1 MNRTMKIAMM
11 VRSYIPMPRP
21 SDMIYAPVDLAIA
34 TAKGLGAKGHQVTL
48 FAPNGSEVYGQ
59 NVSVE
64 TTNIRPLVHNVAEFG
79 KFLADTEKLA
89 NGQQSLWENH
99 MASEMFRRADTGEY
113 DVLFFHHPE
122 AGLALARQYPK
133 VQCVF
138 LLNDPILDW
147 RKELFEMYDSPNVHF
162 ISISDNQ
169 RRDAP
174 DLPYLATVYNGTD
187 TSLFNTCEEPGDF
200 LMFSGRINP
209 SKGVKEA
216 IKIARET
223 NHKLLIIGPP
233 DFGQQEYFD
242 QYIKPELD
250 EQILYLGRMDQQ
262 QLRTYYQKAKALL
275 TPVQWEEPFG
285 LTTIEAMASG
295 TPVITLRHGA
305 GPEIIIDGETGFV
318 CESLSGMVEAVGK
331 LNTIDRKKCRQRVED
346 AFSYEV
352 MVDRYEKVLSDF
364 IVKNS
369 TDTTQPIVGARMGK
383 VFGNQLKRV
392 LRDIINP

>member
-1 MNRTMKIAMM
+1 MKIAMM

-34 TAKGLGAKGHQVTL
+34 TAKGLGEKGHQVTL

-59 NVSVE
+59 NVSIQ
-64 TTNIRPLVHNVAEFG
+64 TTNLRPLVHNAAEFG
-79 KFLADTEKLA
+79 AFLTDMDKLS
-89 NGQQSLWENH
+89 NGQQALWENH
-99 MASEMFRRADTGEY
+99 MASEMFHRANAGEF
-113 DVLFFHHPE
+113 DVLLFHHPE
-122 AGLALARQYPK
+122 AALALAQEFPR

-138 LLNDPILDW
+138 LLHDPISDW
-147 RKELFEMYDSPNVHF
+147 RRELFEMYSAPNIHF

-187 TSLFNTCEEPGDF
+187 ISLFTECDEPDDF

-209 SKGVKEA
+209 AKGVKEA
-216 IKIARET
+216 IKVARKS
-223 NHKLLIIGPP
+223 NHKLLIVGPP
-233 DFGQQEYFD
+233 DFGQQDYFD

-250 EQILYLGRMDQQ
+250 EQILYLGRMDQA
-262 QLRTYYQKAKALL
+262 QLKTYYQKAKALL

-295 TPVITLRHGA
+295 TPVITLKHGA
-305 GPEIIIDGETGFV
+305 GPEIIEDGKTGFV
-318 CESLSGMVEAVGK
+318 CESLSEMIEAVGK
-331 LNTIDRKKCRQRVED
+331 LDSIDRKKCRKRVEEK
-346 AFSYEV
+346 FSYEV
-352 MVDRYEKVLSDF
+352 MVDRYEEVLSAF
-364 IVKNS
+364 ITKNKTS
-369 TDTTQPIVGARMGK
+369 TELVTDAGMRMGR
-383 VFGNQLKRV
+383 VFGKQIKRV